1 MKMLSKY
8 LIAATI
14 GLTAVSAPVAAFA
27 ADLYGSIAYSQ
38 SSRNYAWA
46 TDYNSQYEAEN
57 AAMNECYKRAGDCK
71 SALWFVNGCGALAV
85 GDDGGWGSNWGTNFR
100 EAQNKAISQCNG
112 VSYNCKVVITKCVSG
127 Y

>member
-1 MKMLSKY
+1 MNAFGKY
-8 LIAATI
+8 LIAAAI
-14 GLTAVSAPVAAFA
+14 GFTAVSAPVAALA

-38 SSRNYAWA
+38 QTRNYAWA

-57 AAMNECYKRAGDCK
+57 AAMQECYKRAGDCK

-100 EAQNKAISQCNG
+100 EAQNKAIQQCNG
-112 VSYNCKVVITKCVSG
+112 VSYNCQIVITKCVTG